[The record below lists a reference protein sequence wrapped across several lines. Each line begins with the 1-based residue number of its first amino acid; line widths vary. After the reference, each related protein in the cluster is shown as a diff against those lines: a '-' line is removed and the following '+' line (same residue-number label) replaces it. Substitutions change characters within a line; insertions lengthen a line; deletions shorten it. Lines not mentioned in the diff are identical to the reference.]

1 MRKRSW
7 LVLVSLCLIAG
18 VILSGCLG
26 VKTPPVSRTQPPGIV
41 VDYQRSGGIAGMN
54 DRVVIFD
61 NGAALISTRS
71 VNTEITVNQT
81 DLDSIDAIFTQA
93 KFSGLEGN
101 YTSGRNGADL
111 FQYRISYRGKTVNT
125 EDTAIPAAL
134 EPVIDAMNQMVSV
147 AAETGSTSSPLPRI
161 SP

>member
-1 MRKRSW
+1 MRIRSW
-7 LVLVSLCLIAG
+7 LVLVSLCLIAAV
-18 VILSGCLG
+18 VISGCLG
-26 VKTPPVSRTQPPGIV
+26 VQTPPVSRTTPPGIV
-41 VDYQRSGGIAGMN
+41 VDYQRSGGIAGVN

-61 NGAALISTRS
+61 NGAALVSTRS

-81 DLDSIDAIFTQA
+81 ELGRIDAIFTGA

-101 YTSGRNGADL
+101 YTSVRDGADF

-134 EPVIDAMNQMVSV
+134 EPVIEAMNQMVTVV
-147 AAETGSTSSPLPRI
+147 AEKGSTSSPLPRI